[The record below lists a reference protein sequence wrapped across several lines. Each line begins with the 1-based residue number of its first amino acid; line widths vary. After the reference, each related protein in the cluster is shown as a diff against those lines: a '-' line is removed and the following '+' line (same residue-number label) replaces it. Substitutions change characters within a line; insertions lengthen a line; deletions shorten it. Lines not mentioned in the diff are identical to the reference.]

1 MSLNQTPVLTD
12 SEVGSAVLIVGD
24 DEGVAM
30 IESTVRARIDTIR
43 CRPIAAELAVCLET
57 EAVALVVFHRVD
69 ATTLS
74 GGLAVVGAK
83 ARVIVSVA
91 TQQETTLPDPRIYF
105 AVGPEISSS
114 DLTDL
119 ITSAL
124 VGPPAGEPAL
134 ESIDDAR
141 LHKAVLDAAGR
152 FASWRDP
159 ATATAAVCAALR
171 ELLRADR
178 VHCLLHDAH
187 AGALWALAPHPR
199 QGRASA
205 GISGFVARTGR
216 GVWASRADADPR
228 YCPAL
233 DDPSGDGREQLLVAS
248 IRGAGGDVHAVIVVV
263 RAGHRPGFDARERGT
278 LGLFVVRAGPMMEH
292 LARRED
298 LELQVREHEA
308 REQGPF
314 RAEALRERK
323 KVARGGDVVR
333 VNEAWVAWTHRLV
346 VGLVVGALA
355 YLVLGRVNVY
365 SGGPAVVRLQTRS
378 EVTAS
383 ASGALTELTVA
394 PGQAVVPGDLL
405 ARLDD
410 RQARD
415 ELTRVEASWRA
426 QLRARLLDPQD
437 QATAASLVVLRGQ
450 RRDARAALA
459 EREIRAPVGGVV
471 SDLRIRS
478 GQHIGVGEIVMSLV
492 QADDAQRVVA
502 LMPGADS
509 PRIGP
514 GMPMRIELPGYPRA
528 YQHLTISRVS
538 GEVVGPSEVQRFLGP
553 ALADSLT
560 IAGPM
565 VLVEARLAEPE
576 FVVDGRRYRF
586 HDGMQARAEVR
597 VDSRSLLE
605 MLIPG
610 LQGALDRG

>member
-1 MSLNQTPVLTD
+1 M
-12 SEVGSAVLIVGD
+12 
-24 DEGVAM
+24 
-30 IESTVRARIDTIR
+30 
-43 CRPIAAELAVCLET
+43 
-57 EAVALVVFHRVD
+57 ALVVFHRVD
-69 ATTLS
+69 ESTLNK
-74 GGLAVVGAK
+74 GLAVVGAR
-83 ARVIVSVA
+83 ARVIVSAPSQGWV
-91 TQQETTLPDPRIYF
+91 TLADPRIYF
-105 AVGPEISSS
+105 VVGPEISPP

-119 ITSAL
+119 IASAL
-124 VGPPAGEPAL
+124 MGPPAGDPVP
-134 ESIDDAR
+134 ESIDDAK

-152 FASWRDP
+152 FASSEDP
-159 ATATAAVCAALR
+159 ATATAAVCAALL

-187 AGALWALAPHPR
+187 AGALWALGPHAR
-199 QGRASA
+199 EGWANE

-216 GVWASRADADPR
+216 GVWATRADADPR
-228 YCPAL
+228 YCRAL
-233 DDPSGDGREQLLVAS
+233 DDPGGDGREQLLVAP
-248 IRGAGGDVHAVIVVV
+248 IRGAGGDVHAVIVVA
-263 RAGHRPGFDARERGT
+263 RAAHRHGFDPRERGT
-278 LGLFVVRAGPMMEH
+278 LGLFVARAGPMMDH
-292 LARRED
+292 LARREEVA
-298 LELQVREHEA
+298 LVVREHET
-308 REQGPF
+308 RSEGPF
-314 RAEALRERK
+314 RAEALRERR

-333 VNEAWVAWTHRLV
+333 VNGAWVVWTHRLV
-346 VGLVVGALA
+346 VALVVSALA
-355 YLVLGRVNVY
+355 YLVLGRVNIY
-365 SGGPAVVRLQTRS
+365 SAGPAVVRLQARS

-383 ASGALTELTVA
+383 ASGPLSELAVT
-394 PGQAVVPGDLL
+394 PGQVVQPGDLL

-415 ELTRVEASWRA
+415 ELTRVEASWRS

-437 QATAASLVVLRGQ
+437 QATAASVVALRRQ

-492 QADDAQRVVA
+492 RADDAQRVVA

-509 PRIGP
+509 PRIEP
-514 GMPMRIELPGYPRA
+514 GMAMRIELPGYPRA
-528 YQHLTISRVS
+528 YQRVTISRVS
-538 GEVVGPSEVQRFLGP
+538 DEVVGPSEVQRFLGP

-565 VLVEARLAEPE
+565 VLVEATLASPE
-576 FVVDGRRYRF
+576 FVVDGRSYRF

-610 LQGALDRG
+610 LQGALTRG